1 MLKPTATYH
10 MQSRILYKVKY
21 AFKHIYKYIIYN
33 IKLMAE
39 GRGDSPM
46 ASPMIHGNYR
56 N

>member
-1 MLKPTATYH
+1 MLKPTATYN

-21 AFKHIYKYIIYN
+21 GFKHIYKYIIYN

-39 GRGDSPM
+39 GRGDSHM